1 MKNPCEDYG
10 YEMQRQER
18 IDAMEAGMPRKQ
30 KQLISAD
37 MIGSDRLPQKYERTD
52 PWRNIPWAHYGPQ
65 PLSVWQKVG
74 YAMIWLVVV
83 GVLVWTEVMK

>member
-1 MKNPCEDYG
+1 MMQETSNDSTNSPFEEATMK
-10 YEMQRQER
+10 
-18 IDAMEAGMPRKQ
+18 AGMPRKNVPLLSQ
-30 KQLISAD
+30 GL
-37 MIGSDRLPQKYERTD
+37 IGSERLVQKFERTD

>member
-1 MKNPCEDYG
+1 MMQETGNDSTNSPFEEVAMK
-10 YEMQRQER
+10 
-18 IDAMEAGMPRKQ
+18 AGMPRKQ